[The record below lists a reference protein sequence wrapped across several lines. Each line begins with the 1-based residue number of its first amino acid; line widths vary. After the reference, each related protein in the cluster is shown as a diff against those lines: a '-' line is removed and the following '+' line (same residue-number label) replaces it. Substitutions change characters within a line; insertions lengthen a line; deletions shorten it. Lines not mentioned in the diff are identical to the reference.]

1 MIVNVL
7 SLLFLL
13 SSPPSL
19 LDGDQEFVRIN
30 YSSAAAIYHS
40 VLTGAHDSASVLWR
54 LARVYVCMADISP
67 IEQQIGLYRQAEE
80 YAQRCI
86 HADSMIS
93 EGHAWRA
100 AALGNIA
107 MSEGGKT
114 KVKLTHEIKQELDV
128 AIALDQRNDIA
139 YSILGSF
146 YLALGNVSW
155 IERQLANIFL
165 GSLPDGGYEEAEQA
179 LKKAIA
185 IAPNVVRHHF
195 ELGRVYMEMDR
206 MQEAM
211 EELRIAISLPV
222 QLGVDT
228 RTQESARRLAKEIQE
243 G

>member
-1 MIVNVL
+1 MIV
-7 SLLFLL
+7 LLLLLLL

-19 LDGDQEFVRIN
+19 LDGDQEFIRIN
-30 YSSAAAIYHS
+30 YSGAAAIYHS
-40 VLTGAHDSASVLWR
+40 VLTDAPDSASVLWR
-54 LARVYVCMADISP
+54 LARVYVCMADVAP
-67 IEQQIGLYRQAEE
+67 VEQQIDLYRHAEE
-80 YAQRCI
+80 YAQLCI
-86 HADSMIS
+86 HADSSIS

-114 KVKLTHEIKQELDV
+114 KVKLTHVIKHELDA
-128 AIALDQRNDIA
+128 AIALDPGNDIA

-195 ELGRVYMEMDR
+195 ELGRVYMAMDR

-228 RTQESARRLAKEIQE
+228 HTQESARRLAKEIQE